1 MWYRYDQG
9 LFLYWIVFQRE
20 LELIQGGLNE
30 VCLMKGRLSYLWVG
44 LRGQIRYFEVFQD
57 MQQRDV
63 EGIVFLQFR
72 DIESWEI

>member
-57 MQQRDV
+57 TQQRDV